1 MVDLHT
7 PFIARDV
14 ATLAM
19 IAGLGF
25 AGLVLETLFM
35 IRGVLFGNVE
45 HGGGESYLAF
55 HLVSVFA
62 AGAWNLFPLMIGEKT
77 RCSIGSYYFFN
88 YNHIQCTSIT
98 Q

>member
-45 HGGGESYLAF
+45 HGGGQSYLAF

-62 AGAWNLFPLMIGEKT
+62 AGAWNLFPLLIGEEARYSTIIIVLLALHSSK
-77 RCSIGSYYFFN
+77 SVLAK
-88 YNHIQCTSIT
+88 
-98 Q
+98 